1 VGKGHRLA
9 ERRHAI
15 LSVLKDAGQLSVS
28 ELSTRFE
35 VSEVTIRMDLQAL
48 SQQNLLMRSR
58 GGAVAISALPE
69 LSFDIRQQQ
78 NSDKKSRI
86 GRAAARMILPGDTI
100 ALDASTTAM
109 AIVPFI
115 DQHSQLTVVSNS
127 LKIAMSLLR
136 APQVQV
142 IIPGGYM
149 RRESLSIVG
158 QSQNDLIEDIHVR
171 VGFFGAWGITAE
183 HGLTDINL
191 EEVRTKKRMVNHCQY
206 VVGVLDSRKW
216 GQVAA
221 ATFANLNQVNLII
234 TDDGV
239 PVALID
245 QVRDTG
251 VEVLVV

>member
-15 LSVLKDAGQLSVS
+15 LSVLKEAGQLSVS
-28 ELSTRFE
+28 DLSTRFD
-35 VSEVTIRMDLQAL
+35 VSEVTIRMDLNAL
-48 SQQNLLMRSR
+48 SQQNLLLRSR

-78 NSDKKSRI
+78 YSDKKTRI
-86 GRAAARMILPGDTI
+86 GKAAAQMIKPGDTI

-115 DQHSQLTVVSNS
+115 GQLPQLTVVSNS

-136 APQVQV
+136 VPQVQV
-142 IIPGGYM
+142 IIPGGYL

-158 QSQNDLIEDIHVR
+158 QSQNDLIEDIHMR
-171 VGFFGAWGITAE
+171 VGFFGAWGLTIE

-191 EEVRTKKRMVNHCQY
+191 EEVRTKKRLVNKCQR
-206 VVGVLDSRKW
+206 VVGVVDGRKW
-216 GQVAA
+216 GQMAA
-221 ATFANLNQVNLII
+221 ATFANMDQVHSII
-234 TDDGV
+234 TDDSAPTNLV
-239 PVALID
+239 TQA
-245 QVRDTG
+245 REMG
-251 VEVLVV
+251 VEVWVV

>member
-15 LSVLKDAGQLSVS
+15 LTVLKEAGQLSVG
-28 ELSTRFE
+28 ELSSRFD

-78 NSDKKSRI
+78 YSDKKSRI
-86 GRAAARMILPGDTI
+86 GKAAAQMIQPGDTI
-100 ALDASTTAM
+100 GLDASTTAM
-109 AIVPFI
+109 AIVPHI
-115 DQHSQLTVVSNS
+115 HQHSQLTVVSNS

-136 APQVQV
+136 VPHVQV
-142 IIPGGYM
+142 IMPGGYL

-158 QSQNDLIEDIHVR
+158 QKQDDLIEDIHMR
-171 VGFFGAWGITAE
+171 IGFFGAWGISPE
-183 HGLTDINL
+183 HGMTDINL
-191 EEVRTKKRMVNHCQY
+191 EEVRTKKRMVSLCQV
-206 VVGVLDSRKW
+206 VVGIVDSRKW

-221 ATFANLNQVNLII
+221 ATFANMNQVNVII
-234 TDDGV
+234 TDHGA
-239 PVALID
+239 PAEMVAQL
-245 QVRDTG
+245 RAMG